1 LSRPSAAI
9 LKTRGSK
16 SSGSMFTA
24 IRLARGGRL
33 SAKKILTANQHGTD
47 RRCDR
52 RLHSLFASPSSA
64 PHCGYEVTLEPLTRK
79 PRNLV
84 KRSGLFEQVASSRDD
99 HELLF
104 AAELWKDHPVQLDH
118 LDIVAADDQQRGRSN
133 AGQGWSSQIRPAAS
147 GDDGTYH
154 VRAAWSRPRGRRP
167 HRYLRRSSQSVSEA
181 FL

>member
-1 LSRPSAAI
+1 
-9 LKTRGSK
+9 
-16 SSGSMFTA
+16 
-24 IRLARGGRL
+24 
-33 SAKKILTANQHGTD
+33 
-47 RRCDR
+47 
-52 RLHSLFASPSSA
+52 
-64 PHCGYEVTLEPLTRK
+64 VTLEPLTRK

-154 VRAAWSRPRGRRP
+154 VRAPGRGHEGGGRTGTCAEGQVRLRGSAAILTGRLFDDRGNRMSP
-167 HRYLRRSSQSVSEA
+167 THTNKQGARYRYYVSHALLQTSV
-181 FL
+181 FKI